1 MQTSLSE
8 GRRTQ
13 LFTGLAIALL
23 LFASAFGTRVVVALA
38 VALLIGGLAVL
49 PRQRAR
55 GAFAAVLAALIAAAT
70 MFLIRTV

>member
-8 GRRTQ
+8 GRRAQ

-38 VALLIGGLAVL
+38 AALLIGGLAVL

-55 GAFAAVLAALIAAAT
+55 GAFAAVLAAIVAVVT
-70 MFLIRTV
+70 VFLLRTV